1 MGQLVPR
8 ETTNM
13 TLKALHGFEDS
24 EKLTETKKLIE
35 ETEAKKNKKQKG
47 HRRMICDLQAK
58 KNAGAKELIPMPALE
73 WTDIWSLPLSPTSG
87 SCGYSF

>member
-24 EKLTETKKLIE
+24 ETLTETKKVNRRDRGKKNRKGIE
-35 ETEAKKNKKQKG
+35 E
-47 HRRMICDLQAK
+47 
-58 KNAGAKELIPMPALE
+58 
-73 WTDIWSLPLSPTSG
+73 
-87 SCGYSF
+87 